1 MLTISCGWLPHS
13 RSPGQSCIAPPSGP
27 ASTPTNARSLPGGD
41 KLASQ
46 RSNHGSRR
54 LLSTCCSARRSTICT
69 SCTPPLNDSSIR
81 FRSKAFND
89 NCNRTLPR
97 IPLFHRN
104 TRRTS
109 VSSLSTTRRDHQ
121 AGCCA
126 TGFEACTR
134 NVNHAPQCNALR
146 RSWSVCPAG
155 RVLFSNSRIV
165 VTRQNV
171 LHHWNAL

>member
-1 MLTISCGWLPHS
+1 MHEAF
-13 RSPGQSCIAPPSGP
+13 R
-27 ASTPTNARSLPGGD
+27 GD
-41 KLASQ
+41 EQASQ
-46 RSNHGSRR
+46 RSNHGSRKLR
-54 LLSTCCSARRSTICT
+54 STCCSARRSTICT